1 MISSEVINAMIDL
14 IDENIRL
21 IEEIRSQGFE
31 SFSKSFRDIQAA
43 KHSLQE
49 AIEACLDIGSHI
61 IAERG
66 FRRAED
72 YKDIYN
78 VLEEEAI
85 IDPVL
90 SSKLQEMAKFRNLL
104 VHRYGKIDTRR
115 LFIIMSENTKDIQ
128 DFVKRILKY
137 IPHESFKA

>member
-14 IDENIRL
+14 IDENLRL

-31 SFSKSFRDIQAA
+31 SFSGNFRDIQAA

-61 IAERG
+61 IAEKG

-72 YKDIYN
+72 YKDIYK
-78 VLEEEAI
+78 VLEEEGI

-90 SSKLQEMAKFRNLL
+90 SAKLQEMAQFRNLL
-104 VHRYGKIDTRR
+104 V
-115 LFIIMSENTKDIQ
+115 
-128 DFVKRILKY
+128 
-137 IPHESFKA
+137 

>member
-1 MISSEVINAMIDL
+1 MISCEVINAMIDL

-21 IEEIRSQGFE
+21 IEELRSQSFE
-31 SFSKSFRDIQAA
+31 SFSNNFRDIQAA

-61 IAERG
+61 IAEKG
-66 FRRAED
+66 FRRPED
-72 YKDIYN
+72 YKDIYK
-78 VLEEEAI
+78 VLEEEGI

-90 SSKLQEMAKFRNLL
+90 SAKLQEMAQFRNLL

-115 LFIIMSENTKDIQ
+115 IFIIMSEDIN
-128 DFVKRILKY
+128 DVREFVKIVLRY
-137 IPHESFKA
+137 IN

>member
-14 IDENIRL
+14 IDENLQL
-21 IEEIRSQGFE
+21 IEEIRSQGFD
-31 SFSKSFRDIQAA
+31 SFSSNFKDIQAA

-66 FRRAED
+66 FRRADD

-78 VLEEEAI
+78 VLEEEGI
-85 IDPVL
+85 IDHVL
-90 SSKLQEMAKFRNLL
+90 SSKLQEMAQFRNLL
-104 VHRYGKIDTRR
+104 VHRYGKIDTKR
-115 LFIIMSENTKDIQ
+115 LFIIMSEDLKDIRE
-128 DFVKRILKY
+128 FVKKILKY
-137 IPHESFKA
+137 IS

>member
-21 IEEIRSQGFE
+21 IEEIRSQSFE
-31 SFSKSFRDIQAA
+31 SFSNNFRDIQAA

-61 IAERG
+61 IAEKG

-72 YKDIYN
+72 YKDIYK
-78 VLEEEAI
+78 VLEEEGI
-85 IDPVL
+85 IDSVL
-90 SSKLQEMAKFRNLL
+90 SAKLQEMAQFRNLL
-104 VHRYGKIDTRR
+104 VHRYGKVDTRR
-115 LFIIMSENTKDIQ
+115 IFIIMSEDIN
-128 DFVKRILKY
+128 DVKEFVKTVLKY
-137 IPHESFKA
+137 IN

>member
-21 IEEIRSQGFE
+21 IEEIRSQSFE
-31 SFSKSFRDIQAA
+31 SFSNNFRDIQAA

-61 IAERG
+61 IAEKG

-72 YKDIYN
+72 YKDIYK
-78 VLEEEAI
+78 VLEEEGI
-85 IDPVL
+85 IDSVL
-90 SSKLQEMAKFRNLL
+90 SAKLQEMAQFRNLL
-104 VHRYGKIDTRR
+104 VHRYGKVDTRR
-115 LFIIMSENTKDIQ
+115 IFIIMSEDIN
-128 DFVKRILKY
+128 DVKEFVKMVLRY
-137 IPHESFKA
+137 IN

>member
-21 IEEIRSQGFE
+21 IEEIRSQSFE
-31 SFSKSFRDIQAA
+31 SFSNNFRDIQAA

-61 IAERG
+61 IAEKG

-72 YKDIYN
+72 YKDIYK
-78 VLEEEAI
+78 VLEEEGI
-85 IDPVL
+85 IDSVL
-90 SSKLQEMAKFRNLL
+90 SAKLQEMAQFRNLL
-104 VHRYGKIDTRR
+104 VHRYGKVDTRR
-115 LFIIMSENTKDIQ
+115 IFIIMSEDIN
-128 DFVKRILKY
+128 DVKEFVKTVLRY
-137 IPHESFKA
+137 IN

>member
-1 MISSEVINAMIDL
+1 MISTEVINAMIDL

-31 SFSKSFRDIQAA
+31 SFSNNFRDIQAA

-61 IAERG
+61 IAEKG

-72 YKDIYN
+72 YKDIYK
-78 VLEEEAI
+78 VLEEEGI
-85 IDPVL
+85 IDPSL
-90 SSKLQEMAKFRNLL
+90 SAKLQEMAQFRNLL
-104 VHRYGKIDTRR
+104 VHRYGKIDTKRI
-115 LFIIMSENTKDIQ
+115 FIIMSEDLNDIKQ
-128 DFVKRILKY
+128 FIKKILKY
-137 IPHESFKA
+137 IS